1 MYIFRKLHKYLF
13 SLSLS
18 LLHPFHIGN
27 KLGVCSKN
35 SIPPCERWCV
45 VSDEV
50 HVVEI
55 MVPRSGIERDEVQR
69 VERNVITTETKITKI
84 MKKQL
89 IFSLTVMLT
98 NLNIPFYLSH
108 FISDMLT
115 RAKYLTKNSAY
126 YRNHLRNFFK
136 NLWKLHIILN
146 HTF

>member
-1 MYIFRKLHKYLF
+1 
-13 SLSLS
+13 
-18 LLHPFHIGN
+18 
-27 KLGVCSKN
+27 
-35 SIPPCERWCV
+35 
-45 VSDEV
+45 
-50 HVVEI
+50 

-115 RAKYLTKNSAY
+115 RAKNLTKNSAY
-126 YRNHLRNFFK
+126 YRNHLRNFF
-136 NLWKLHIILN
+136 
-146 HTF
+146 